1 MWSLTSWGTKRI
13 SGPEKFPPPV
23 KKDFFNNIGAKRT
36 FIANNA
42 FELVTDED

>member
-1 MWSLTSWGTKRI
+1 MSTNTSAAGRGKIDRTAAFESVSM
-13 SGPEKFPPPV
+13 SGA
-23 KKDFFNNIGAKRT
+23 GAKRT